1 MRSRHSPLAAVAAL
15 TLAATLLLAPQ
26 ANAKPLEPGAYRA
39 IGEVCGLAIARLRNF
54 AAAIWPE
61 HGRDLPPELQQR
73 AVDNANETVKRAYE
87 TIEFLI
93 ERPVEGTVPRL
104 GGDEAQGHAR
114 LAVQAI
120 QTLATG
126 QPAPP
131 PPTRSTNT
139 DRIEGALLDLYTACR
154 KTMKRNKVIL
164 PASYPYSLD

>member
-1 MRSRHSPLAAVAAL
+1 MRSRYSPLAAVAAL

-26 ANAKPLEPGAYRA
+26 VNAKPLDPGAYRA

-54 AAAIWPE
+54 AATIWPE
-61 HGRDLPPELQQR
+61 HGEGLPPELRQQ
-73 AVDNANETVKRAYE
+73 AVDNANETVRRAYE

-93 ERPVEGTVPRL
+93 DRPVDETAPRL
-104 GGDEAQGHAR
+104 GGDEALGHGR

-120 QTLATG
+120 RALAIG

-164 PASYPYSLD
+164 PDSYPYSLD